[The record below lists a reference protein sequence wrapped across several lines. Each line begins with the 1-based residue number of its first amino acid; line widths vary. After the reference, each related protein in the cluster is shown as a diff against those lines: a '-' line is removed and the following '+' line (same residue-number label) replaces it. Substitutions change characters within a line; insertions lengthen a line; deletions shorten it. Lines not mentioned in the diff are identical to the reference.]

1 MFLYDISTSPSLR
14 QELRPAARAVFDHTD
29 CNVFQAWRKVCR
41 QRPAATALHEALLR
55 LGIMNGCT
63 TSGVEQTFAK
73 QSQIFTKHR
82 RKMHASLECDETVL
96 AGDLVSEECRVV
108 SDEKICLQAARIWL
122 RLRYEMKIAT
132 ARRVT
137 KGLKRTVMKKNLG
150 KMSAATATQWKL
162 RAREQLSKA
171 MKQRGLRD
179 VSSLERSI
187 RLPCGHA
194 GWSSAHE
201 EELAFQKNKLLEKKM
216 QASQAGLLLD
226 AEERT
231 IAADKP
237 KWLKRQAQNTHK
249 EALKAKR
256 LSDIDLTA
264 DRQWKLADVLGGQ
277 VRLSENYVCR

>member
-1 MFLYDISTSPSLR
+1 M
-14 QELRPAARAVFDHTD
+14 Q
-29 CNVFQAWRKVCR
+29 K
-41 QRPAATALHEALLR
+41 ALLR

-73 QSQIFTKHR
+73 QSQIFTNHR

-122 RLRYEMKIAT
+122 RLRYERKIAT
-132 ARRVT
+132 ARRMT

-171 MKQRGLRD
+171 VKQRGLRD

-187 RLPCGHA
+187 RLPRGHA

-237 KWLKRQAQNTHK
+237 KWLKRQAQKTHK

-256 LSDIDLTA
+256 LSDVDLTA

-277 VRLSENYVCR
+277 VGLM